1 LKNTLDLDDDFK
13 GLVLI
18 KKARKANIAN
28 VFGEVQGIWVQVKRV
43 ALNFLIEIN
52 QKKPAQIYT
61 KAAP

>member
-1 LKNTLDLDDDFK
+1 
-13 GLVLI
+13 LVLI

-28 VFGEVQGIWVQVKRV
+28 IFGEVQGIWVQINRV

-61 KAAP
+61 KTVP

>member
-1 LKNTLDLDDDFK
+1 LDDEFK
-13 GLVLI
+13 GREGLVLI

-28 VFGEVQGIWVQVKRV
+28 IFGEVQGIWVQINRV

-61 KAAP
+61 KTVP